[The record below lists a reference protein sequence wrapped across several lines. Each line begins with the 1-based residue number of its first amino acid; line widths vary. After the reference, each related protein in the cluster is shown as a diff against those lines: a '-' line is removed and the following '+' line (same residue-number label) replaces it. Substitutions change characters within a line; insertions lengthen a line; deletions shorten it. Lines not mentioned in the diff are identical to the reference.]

1 MAYLVYIKQN
11 LLDSCA
17 TGAKLSYLGGKIQFW
32 ALDITLTPTSLWILI
47 DSSQASQGE

>member
-17 TGAKLSYLGGKIQFW
+17 TGAKLSQFW
-32 ALDITLTPTSLWILI
+32 ATLTPTSLWILMLLL
-47 DSSQASQGE
+47 SSFSW